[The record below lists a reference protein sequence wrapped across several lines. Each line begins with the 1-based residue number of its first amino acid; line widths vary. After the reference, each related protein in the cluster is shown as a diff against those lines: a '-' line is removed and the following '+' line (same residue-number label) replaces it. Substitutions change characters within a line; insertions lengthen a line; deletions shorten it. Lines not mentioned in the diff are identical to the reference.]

1 MITQTSVTIF
11 LISSMVWN
19 LFNQLQVFWNVSD
32 RIARVFHMSGATEAV
47 ALVVSKAFD
56 RIWYT
61 DLLQKLNSYRSSGQ
75 IFGLISPFPSNRRL
89 RVILD
94 GNSWQKYPVNA
105 GVPQGS
111 ILGRTLPQR
120 YINDDTDDFIC
131 DTAMYANGTTLYF
144 KCDQASDR
152 SRPDWHFLFFVL
164 LKDFYIIHDH
174 IDVSCF
180 FFWVRKT

>member
-1 MITQTSVTIF
+1 
-11 LISSMVWN
+11 MVSG
-19 LFNQLQVFWNVSD
+19 LFNQLQIFWNVSD

-47 ALVVSKAFD
+47 ALVASKAFD
-56 RIWYT
+56 RVWYT

-89 RVILD
+89 RVVLD
-94 GNSWQKYPVNA
+94 GNSWQEYPVNA

-131 DTAMYANGTTLYF
+131 DTAMYADGTTLYF
-144 KCDQASDR
+144 KCDQASDLWQQLELASELESDLWNTIGWDR
-152 SRPDWHFLFFVL
+152 KWLVDFSAGKTFRLTGLITLLLF
-164 LKDFYIIHDH
+164 I
-174 IDVSCF
+174 
-180 FFWVRKT
+180 